1 MNDFAKLLAGQLGA
15 DLQELPRRVWTS
27 LSPGGQA
34 ARAGTIGELREAA
47 RRRVPAVVFDYVDGA
62 AGDEVTAA
70 RNLAE
75 LRAVELRPR
84 VMVDV
89 STVDTATSVLGS
101 PIALPLL
108 GAPMGLTGLLHPSG
122 EVALAR
128 ALHAAG
134 SIYVLAAM
142 ASCPIEEVAGAVT
155 GPLWFQMYFWRDRG
169 LVRELLRRARGAGIS
184 VLVLTVDVPCA
195 GGRDRDRRNGFTMP
209 PRVTLRALAGGVV
222 HPRWSA
228 GFLRQPQ
235 IWWGNL
241 PNDGLTAA
249 AFSAQTNRQFD
260 PAATWDDVAWFREQ
274 WDGRLVV
281 KGILRTEDARQAVRL
296 GAEAVI
302 VSNHGGRQ
310 LDGAPA
316 AIRALPAVAG
326 AVAGEAEVYFDSG
339 IRRGVD
345 IVRAL
350 ALGARA
356 CLAGRALAYGL
367 GAAGEAGASRAVEI
381 LRDELRIALAL
392 AGCPSVQALGP
403 SWVHGSE
410 APPSGPAGSPG

>member
-1 MNDFAKLLAGQLGA
+1 MNDFADLLASQLGA
-15 DLQELPRRVWTS
+15 DLRALPERVRAR
-27 LSPGGQA
+27 LSPEGQA
-34 ARAGTIGELREAA
+34 ARAGTIAELRAAA
-47 RRRVPAVVFDYVDGA
+47 RRRLPPAVFDYLDGA

-75 LRAVELRPR
+75 LRAIELRPR
-84 VMVDV
+84 VLVDV
-89 STVDTATSVLGS
+89 SKLETATTVLGEQ
-101 PIALPLL
+101 IALPLL
-108 GAPMGLTGLLHPSG
+108 GAPMGLTGLFHPSG

-128 ALHAAG
+128 AMHAAG

-142 ASCPIEEVAGAVT
+142 ASCPVEEVAGAAG

-169 LVRELLRRARGAGIS
+169 LVADLLARARAAGMS

-195 GGRDRDRRNGFTMP
+195 GGRDRDRRNGFSIP
-209 PRVTLRALAGGVV
+209 PRVTLRAVASGVG
-222 HPRWSA
+222 HPGWSA
-228 GFLRQPQ
+228 AFLRQPR
-235 IWWGNL
+235 IRWGNL
-241 PNDGLTAA
+241 PGGGLSAA
-249 AFSAQTNRQFD
+249 AFSAQVDRQFD
-260 PAATWDDVAWFREQ
+260 PAVTWDDIGWFREQ
-274 WDGRLVV
+274 WGGHLVV
-281 KGILRTEDARQAVRL
+281 KGILRPEDARQAVRL
-296 GAEAVI
+296 GAEAVV

-316 AIRALPAVAG
+316 AIRALPAIAQ
-326 AVAGEAEVYFDSG
+326 AVGGEAEVYFDSG

-367 GAAGEAGASRAVEI
+367 SAAGEAGARRAVEI
-381 LRDELRIALAL
+381 LRDELRTALAL

-403 SWVHGSE
+403 SWVLEGRL
-410 APPSGPAGSPG
+410 PGRERSR

>member
-1 MNDFAKLLAGQLGA
+1 MNDFARLLAGQLGA
-15 DLQELPRRVWTS
+15 DTRALPRRVRAR
-27 LSPGGQA
+27 LSPQGQA
-34 ARAGTIGELREAA
+34 ASAGTIGELRAAA
-47 RRRVPAVVFDYVDGA
+47 RRRLPRVVFDYVDGA

-70 RNLAE
+70 RNLSE

-89 STVDTATSVLGS
+89 SKVETATSVLGE

-142 ASCPIEEVAGAVT
+142 ASCPVEEVAGAAG

-169 LVRELLRRARGAGIS
+169 LVRELLRRARDAGMS

-195 GGRDRDRRNGFTMP
+195 GGRDRDRRNGFTVP
-209 PRVTLRALAGGVV
+209 PRVTLRALAGGAV

-228 GFLRQPQ
+228 GFLRRPR

-241 PNDGLTAA
+241 PDDGLAA
-249 AFSAQTNRQFD
+249 VAFHAQANRQFD
-260 PAATWDDVAWFREQ
+260 PAATWDDVGWFREQ

-281 KGILRTEDARQAVRL
+281 KGILRPEDARRAVGL

-310 LDGAPA
+310 LDGAPP
-316 AIRALPAVAG
+316 AIRALPAVAE
-326 AVAGEAEVYFDSG
+326 AVGGEAEVYFDSG

-367 GAAGEAGASRAVEI
+367 GAAGEAGARRAVEI
-381 LRDELRIALAL
+381 LRDELRTALAL
-392 AGCPSVQALGP
+392 TGCPSVQALGP
-403 SWVHGSE
+403 SWVRGGE
-410 APPSGPAGSPG
+410 ALPLGPVGSPG

>member
-1 MNDFAKLLAGQLGA
+1 MNDFAKLLAGQVGA
-15 DLQELPRRVWTS
+15 DLQELPQRVRAG

-34 ARAGTIGELREAA
+34 ARASTIGELREAA
-47 RRRVPAVVFDYVDGA
+47 RRRLPGVVFDYVDGA

-89 STVDTATSVLGS
+89 SEVDTATSVLGS

-122 EVALAR
+122 EIALAR
-128 ALHAAG
+128 AMHAAG

-169 LVRELLRRARGAGIS
+169 LVRDLLRRADAAGIS

-195 GGRDRDRRNGFTMP
+195 GVRDRDRRNGFSMP
-209 PRVTLRALAGGVV
+209 PRVTLRALAGGAV

-228 GFLRQPQ
+228 GFLRQPRFR
-235 IWWGNL
+235 WGNL
-241 PNDGLTAA
+241 PDDGLAAA

-260 PAATWDDVAWFREQ
+260 PAATWDDVGWFREQ
-274 WDGRLVV
+274 WDGRLV
-281 KGILRTEDARQAVRL
+281 KGILRPEDARQAVRL
-296 GAEAVI
+296 GAEAII

-316 AIRALPAVAG
+316 AIRALPAVAE

-345 IVRAL
+345 IVRAI

-381 LRDELRIALAL
+381 LRDELRTALAL
-392 AGCPSVQALGP
+392 TGCSSVRALGP
-403 SWVHGSE
+403 SWVHERE

>member
-15 DLQELPRRVWTS
+15 DFRTLPQRVRTR
-27 LSPGGQA
+27 LSAEGQA

-89 STVDTATSVLGS
+89 SKVVTATSVLGS

-108 GAPMGLTGLLHPSG
+108 GAPMGLTGLMHPSG

-142 ASCPIEEVAGAVT
+142 ASCPLEEVAGASG

-169 LVRELLRRARGAGIS
+169 LVQELLRRARGAGIS
-184 VLVLTVDVPCA
+184 VLVLTVDVPRA
-195 GGRDRDRRNGFTMP
+195 GYRDRDRRNGFTMP
-209 PRVTLRALAGGVV
+209 PRVTLRALAGGAV

-228 GFLRQPQ
+228 GFLREPRLR
-235 IWWGNL
+235 WGNL
-241 PNDGLTAA
+241 PDDGVAAA

-274 WDGRLVV
+274 WDGQLVV
-281 KGILRTEDARQAVRL
+281 KGILRPEDARQAVRL
-296 GAEAVI
+296 GAEAII

-316 AIRALPAVAG
+316 AIRALPAVAQ
-326 AVAGEAEVYFDSG
+326 AIAGEAEVYFDSG

-345 IVRAL
+345 IVRAI

-367 GAAGEAGASRAVEI
+367 GAAGEAGANRAVEI
-381 LRDELRIALAL
+381 LRDELRTALAL
-392 AGCPSVQALGP
+392 TGCPSVQALGP
-403 SWVHGSE
+403 SWVQGSD
-410 APPSGPAGSPG
+410 ARPPHPPAA

>member
-15 DLQELPRRVWTS
+15 DFRALPRRVRAR
-27 LSPGGQA
+27 LSAGGQA
-34 ARAGTIGELREAA
+34 ARAATIGELREAA
-47 RRRVPAVVFDYVDGA
+47 RRRLPTVVFDYVDGA

-84 VMVDV
+84 VLVDV
-89 STVDTATSVLGS
+89 SKVETATSVLGW
-101 PIALPLL
+101 PVALPLL

-134 SIYVLAAM
+134 SIYILAAM
-142 ASCPIEEVAGAVT
+142 ASCPLEEVAGAAG

-169 LVRELLRRARGAGIS
+169 LVRELLHRARGAGMS

-195 GGRDRDRRNGFTMP
+195 GDRDRDRRNGFSIP
-209 PRVTLRALAGGVV
+209 PRVTLRALAGGAV

-228 GFLRQPQ
+228 GFLRQPR
-235 IWWGNL
+235 IRWGNL
-241 PNDGLTAA
+241 PDDGLAAA
-249 AFSAQTNRQFD
+249 AFRAQTSRQFD
-260 PAATWDDVAWFREQ
+260 PAATWDDLGWFREQ
-274 WDGRLVV
+274 WTGSLVV
-281 KGILRTEDARQAVRL
+281 KGILRPEDARQAVRI
-296 GAEAVI
+296 GAEAII

-316 AIRALPAVAG
+316 AIRVLPAVAEE
-326 AVAGEAEVYFDSG
+326 VAGEAEVYFDSG

-345 IVRAL
+345 IVRAI

-381 LRDELRIALAL
+381 LRDELRTALAL
-392 AGCPSVQALGP
+392 TGCPSVQALGP
-403 SWVHGSE
+403 SWVQGWE
-410 APPSGPAGSPG
+410 AAPSGRAGSPG

>member
-15 DLQELPRRVWTS
+15 DFRTLPQRVRTR
-27 LSPGGQA
+27 LSAEGRA

-75 LRAVELRPR
+75 LRRVELRPR
-84 VMVDV
+84 VLADV
-89 STVDTATSVLGS
+89 SKVETATSVLGS

-108 GAPMGLTGLLHPSG
+108 GAPMGLTGLMHPSG

-142 ASCPIEEVAGAVT
+142 ASCPLEEVAGAAG

-169 LVRELLRRARGAGIS
+169 LVQELLRRARNAGMS

-195 GGRDRDRRNGFTMP
+195 AVRDRDRRNGFSIP
-209 PRVTLRALAGGVV
+209 PRVTLRALAGGAV

-228 GFLRQPQ
+228 EFLRQPR
-235 IWWGNL
+235 IRWGNL
-241 PNDGLTAA
+241 PDYGMTAA

-260 PAATWDDVAWFREQ
+260 PAATWEDVGWFREH

-281 KGILRTEDARQAVRL
+281 KGILRPEDARQAVRL

-316 AIRALPAVAG
+316 AIRALPAVAE

-345 IVRAL
+345 IVRAI

-367 GAAGEAGASRAVEI
+367 GAAGEAGASRAIEI
-381 LRDELRIALAL
+381 LRDELCTALAL
-392 AGCPSVQALGP
+392 TGCPSVHALGP
-403 SWVHGSE
+403 SWVHGSD
-410 APPSGPAGSPG
+410 ALPLGPTGSSG

>member
-15 DLQELPRRVWTS
+15 DFRSLPARVRAR
-27 LSPGGQA
+27 LSAEGQA
-34 ARAGTIGELREAA
+34 GRAGTIGELRGAA
-47 RRRVPAVVFDYVDGA
+47 RRRLPPVVFDYVDGA

-70 RNLAE
+70 RNLAG
-75 LRAVELRPR
+75 LRAVESRPR

-89 STVDTATSVLGS
+89 SKVETATSVLGT
-101 PIALPLL
+101 PVALPLL
-108 GAPMGLTGLLHPSG
+108 GAPMGLTGLLHPAG

-134 SIYVLAAM
+134 SLYVLAAM
-142 ASCPIEEVAGAVT
+142 ASCPIEEVAGAAT

-169 LVRELLRRARGAGIS
+169 LVRDLLRRARAAGMP

-195 GGRDRDRRNGFTMP
+195 GGRDRDRRNGFSMP
-209 PRVTLRALAGGVV
+209 PRVTMRALAGGAV

-241 PNDGLTAA
+241 PSGSLAAA

-260 PAATWDDVAWFREQ
+260 PAATWDDLAWFREQ
-274 WDGRLVV
+274 WDGPLVV
-281 KGILRTEDARQAVRL
+281 KGILRPEDARQAVRL
-296 GAEAVI
+296 GAAAVI

-316 AIRALPAVAG
+316 AIRALPAVAE

-345 IVRAL
+345 IVRAM

-367 GAAGEAGASRAVEI
+367 AAAGQAGANRAVQI
-381 LRDELRIALAL
+381 LHDELRTALAL
-392 AGCPSVQALGP
+392 AGCPSVQDLGP
-403 SWVHGSE
+403 SWVQAGE
-410 APPSGPAGSPG
+410 PGGRNPAG

>member
-15 DLQELPRRVWTS
+15 DFRTLPQRVRTR
-27 LSPGGQA
+27 LSAGGQA

-89 STVDTATSVLGS
+89 SKVETATSVLGS

-108 GAPMGLTGLLHPSG
+108 GAPMGLTGLMHPSG

-134 SIYVLAAM
+134 SIYVVAAM
-142 ASCPIEEVAGAVT
+142 ASCPLEEVAGAAS

-169 LVRELLRRARGAGIS
+169 LVRELLRRARGAGMS

-195 GGRDRDRRNGFTMP
+195 GYRDRDRRNGFSMP
-209 PRVTLRALAGGVV
+209 PRVTLRALAGGAV

-228 GFLRQPQ
+228 EFLRQPR
-235 IWWGNL
+235 IRWGNL
-241 PNDGLTAA
+241 PDYGMTAG
-249 AFSAQTNRQFD
+249 AFAAQTNRQFD
-260 PAATWDDVAWFREQ
+260 PAATWADVGWFREH
-274 WDGRLVV
+274 WDGQLVV
-281 KGILRTEDARQAVRL
+281 KGILRPEDARQAVRL

-316 AIRALPAVAG
+316 AIRALPGVAQ

-345 IVRAL
+345 IVRAI

-381 LRDELRIALAL
+381 LRDELRTALAL
-392 AGCPSVQALGP
+392 TGCPSVHALGP
-403 SWVHGSE
+403 SWVHGSA
-410 APPSGPAGSPG
+410 APPSDTAGSPG

>member
-15 DLQELPRRVWTS
+15 DFRALPQQIRARRS
-27 LSPGGQA
+27 AEGQA
-34 ARAGTIGELREAA
+34 ARANTIAELREAA

-75 LRAVELRPR
+75 LRAVELRPQ
-84 VMVDV
+84 VLVDV
-89 STVDTATSVLGS
+89 SKVETATSVLGR
-101 PIALPLL
+101 PVALPLL

-142 ASCPIEEVAGAVT
+142 ASCPLEEVAGAAR

-169 LVRELLRRARGAGIS
+169 LVQELLRRARAAGMS

-195 GGRDRDRRNGFTMP
+195 GVRDRDRRNGFTIP
-209 PRVTLRALAGGVV
+209 PRVTLRALASGAV
-222 HPRWSA
+222 HPRWSS
-228 GFLRQPQ
+228 GFLRQPRLR
-235 IWWGNL
+235 WGNL
-241 PNDGLTAA
+241 PDDGMSAL
-249 AFSAQTNRQFD
+249 AFSTQANRQFD
-260 PAATWDDVAWFREQ
+260 PAATWDDFVWFREQ
-274 WDGRLVV
+274 WDGPLVV
-281 KGILRTEDARQAVRL
+281 KGILRPEDARQAVRL
-296 GAEAVI
+296 GAEAII

-316 AIRALPAVAG
+316 AIRALPAVAE

-345 IVRAL
+345 IVRAI

-367 GAAGEAGASRAVEI
+367 GAAGEAGASRAIEI
-381 LRDELRIALAL
+381 LRDELRTALAL
-392 AGCPSVQALGP
+392 TGCPSVQALGP
-403 SWVHGSE
+403 SWVQGWE
-410 APPSGPAGSPG
+410 ARPSGPAGSPG